1 MDIRKLTSIR
11 LFAVTAALVA
21 AAACGTEPGDENNEE
36 NLDGKAPAYLIHS
49 SVTTDA
55 GRSNYFSLVDS
66 VTEVAHIDY
75 ARSLEL
81 PGRPRLYPASDY
93 GFVLIGNAED
103 LTLTKYEVEDGA
115 LVAGDSLSLQAYGIN
130 ALDAQAVL
138 FLSETKAYYK
148 DRSQMQIIVLN
159 PQAMEVEKTIK
170 LPEELIQDE
179 FLNRMSEWATRD
191 GEAYITVSWYAKN
204 YERVEPGAVL
214 ISIDPAT
221 DTLTQTSENRCRGLV
236 KTASYDGDLYFFS
249 DVFNALGYTVSGDT
263 DGGQKSCI
271 LRIKAGS
278 KAFDPDY
285 LGSTDGAFGANH
297 VGTVVTVS
305 KDGEAWAAVAD
316 TSITPSEPGTT
327 YSQWYSKGWSWWH
340 LPLGTLDSAVRV
352 EGEPG
357 GYSSKAF
364 GLGSNFFI
372 TRAEADFSKSTLVDL
387 SSGTPTDGLSFTGS
401 LLDIAEIL

>member
-11 LFAVTAALVA
+11 LLTVAAALVA
-21 AAACGTEPGDENNEE
+21 VTACGTTPGEEKDPTLDEKE
-36 NLDGKAPAYLIHS
+36 PAYLIHS
-49 SVTTDA
+49 LVTTDA
-55 GRSNYFSLVDS
+55 GRTNYFSLVDS
-66 VTEVAHIDY
+66 VTEATHIDY
-75 ARSLEL
+75 AQSLEL
-81 PGRPRLYPASDY
+81 PGSPRLYTASDY

-103 LTLTKYEVEDGA
+103 LTLTKYQVEDGA

-148 DRSQMQIIVLN
+148 DRNQMQIIVLN

-170 LPEELIQDE
+170 LPEEFIKEE

-214 ISIDPAT
+214 ISIDPET
-221 DTLTQTSENRCRGLV
+221 DTLTHTYDARCRGLV
-236 KTASYDGDLYFFS
+236 KTARHDGDLYFFS

-271 LRIKAGS
+271 VRIKAGS
-278 KAFDPDY
+278 KTFDADY

-316 TSITPSEPGTT
+316 TTITPSEPGTT

-340 LPLGTLDSAVRV
+340 LPLATLDTAVRV

-357 GYSSKAF
+357 GFSTKAF
-364 GLGSNFFI
+364 GLGSNFFV
-372 TRAEADFSKSTLVDL
+372 TRAEADFSKSTLVNL
-387 SSGTPTDGLSFTGS
+387 TSGTPTDGLSFTGS
-401 LLDIAEIL
+401 LLDVAEIQ